1 MPSPKQIFQSLTDK
15 FFARLERKT
24 GWGKEEVKREYVAAA
39 SEVVSEIMDKN
50 TEEFIKSMQ
59 EKL

>member
-1 MPSPKQIFQSLTDK
+1 MNSPNRIFTTLTEK

-50 TEEFIKSMQ
+50 TATLI
-59 EKL
+59 EKMEK